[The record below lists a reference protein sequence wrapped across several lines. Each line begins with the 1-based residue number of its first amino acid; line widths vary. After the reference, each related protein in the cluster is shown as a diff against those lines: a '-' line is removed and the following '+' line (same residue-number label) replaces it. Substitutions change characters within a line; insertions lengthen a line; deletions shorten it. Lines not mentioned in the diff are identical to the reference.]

1 MRSRSLRSIA
11 VLLTVLLL
19 ANSPVQA
26 GPVAIGEIMQV
37 LGNFQNPPDLRI
49 SQGPATSQKSTT
61 SPPTNQPGNTSV
73 VVSHADSVL
82 SGVVVE
88 TNTQDPVNITIEGDI
103 EGTVCDCGELLALG
117 GGFPKWP
124 LLFLAGVPF
133 FFLDK
138 DKDDE
143 CITCEQVTPTP
154 TPTPTP
160 QTPVPEPASL
170 LLLGSGLAAFGAGL
184 RKRRMKAKLERET
197 TEEG

>member
-1 MRSRSLRSIA
+1 MRSRSFRSIA

-26 GPVAIGEIMQV
+26 GPVTMGEIMQV

-49 SQGPATSQKSTT
+49 SQGPATSQKSST
-61 SPPTNQPGNTSV
+61 SPQSSHPGNTSV
-73 VVSHADSVL
+73 VVTHADSVL

-88 TNTQDPVNITIEGDI
+88 TNAQDPVNITIEGDI
-103 EGTVCDCGELLALG
+103 EGTVCDCGELLAVA

-154 TPTPTP
+154 TPTP
-160 QTPVPEPASL
+160 QTPVPEPGSL

-184 RKRRMKAKLERET
+184 RRRRMKAKLEQET